1 MPFEFRIRQTGLFR
15 TRLEIDDLTAG
26 VFMAGMH
33 DRFFRFISVI
43 PNEGYVILYDPAHIG
58 TGIRLKWDP
67 EETEEVIL
75 WVPALCTVY
84 DIEMLIQI
92 LARIMKKWH
101 VKAVSFDDLEYGK
114 DCFDQLKASL
124 TEKTMQ
130 IMAEVRSTYD
140 EGITLVHGALWP
152 LMYETAKLRKM
163 GSENDLEGFA
173 ELLDAC
179 QRQNLKW
186 CACHVYLYDDQ
197 KSYQGV
203 YTVSTGVRTIIPV
216 KPMPP
221 VDMIDPATGDDIV
234 CDRYLARI
242 VTRENR
248 RPLLQMEYHK
258 FLEMIHADSL
268 PLYDACHVIYCA
280 DQEKILEETEK
291 REELEGRPCW

>member
-43 PNEGYVILYDPAHIG
+43 PNEGFLILYDPAHIG
-58 TGIRLKWDP
+58 TGIRLKWSP

-75 WVPALCTVY
+75 SVPVLSTVY
-84 DIEMLIQI
+84 DIRALTKV
-92 LARIMKKWH
+92 LARVMKKWH
-101 VKAVSFDDLEYGK
+101 VKAVAFDEKEYRKDDFDELER
-114 DCFDQLKASL
+114 SL
-124 TEKTMQ
+124 LEKTMQ
-130 IMAEVRSTYD
+130 IMAEVRSSYD

-152 LMYETAKLRKM
+152 LMFETAKLREM
-163 GSENDLEGFA
+163 GSTNDAEGFA
-173 ELLDAC
+173 DLLDTC

-203 YTVSTGVRTIIPV
+203 YTVATGVNTIIPV

-242 VTRENR
+242 VMQENR
-248 RPLLQMEYHK
+248 RPLMQMEYHK

-280 DQEKILEETEK
+280 DQEEILAETEK